1 MSKQR
6 IHEHMERMREELQA
20 MALDIWAHPEA
31 GFREVHASRI
41 QKEFLERLGARIK
54 SPIDMLDTAF
64 VAEYGEGKPI
74 IGILGEFDALP
85 ELSQKAGVNYK
96 EPLKEGA
103 RGHGCGHNLLGTG
116 GVAAFAACMQTMKE
130 DHLPGTIRYYG
141 CPAEESLS
149 GKSFMARAGVFDDL
163 DCCLS
168 WHPSGEDGVG
178 YSNNTAQTTMEFHF
192 HGIEAHA
199 AANPHL
205 GRSALDAVELM
216 NVGCNYLREH
226 IIPTARV
233 HYMITDGGKA
243 VNIVPGEASSLYAI
257 RAPQVD
263 QMQDI
268 TERLIDIAKGAAL
281 MTGTTM
287 DYVMIGIYHNRLPN
301 AALADLAFENYQQAA
316 SAPWTDEEL
325 AFADSMKDAY
335 PEGTVERVVKGY
347 GIPMEQVKHNLLPH
361 PVKMGNKEKVA
372 GGSSDVGDV
381 SWITPTLNMTGT
393 CCPVMV
399 NGHTWQG
406 ASCYGTTFAAKGMIR
421 SGEVLAMTAYDLLTD
436 HKDVIDAARQE
447 WEHDKGGR
455 SYTAIPADM
464 KPYFD
469 KE

>member
-1 MSKQR
+1 MSKES
-6 IHEHMERMREELQA
+6 IHAHIETLREELQN

-31 GFREVHASRI
+31 GFQEGHASTV
-41 QKEFLERLGARIK
+41 QKEFLRRLGARIT

-64 VAEYGEGKPI
+64 VAEYGEGKPV
-74 IGILGEFDALP
+74 IGFLGEFDALP
-85 ELSQKAGVNYK
+85 GLSQKAGLNHR
-96 EPLKEGA
+96 EPLEDGA
-103 RGHGCGHNLLGTG
+103 YGHGCGHNLLGTG
-116 GVAAFAACMQTMKE
+116 SVAAFAGLMLTMKE
-130 DHLPGTIRYYG
+130 EGLPGTIRYYG
-141 CPAEESLS
+141 CPAEEIYS

-178 YSNNTAQTTMEFHF
+178 YSNNTALTTMEFHF
-192 HGIEAHA
+192 TGVEAHA

-226 IIPTARV
+226 IIPAARV
-233 HYMITDGGKA
+233 AYIITDGGKA
-243 VNIVPGEASSLYAI
+243 VNVVPGRASSQYAI

-263 QMQDI
+263 QMNDI
-268 TERLIDIAKGAAL
+268 TRRLIDVAKGAAL

-287 DYVMIGIYHNRLPN
+287 EYVLVGVYHNRLPN
-301 AALADLAFENYQQAA
+301 AALADLAYENYLQAPPT
-316 SAPWTDEEL
+316 PWNEEEL
-325 AFADSMKDAY
+325 AFAASMTDAY
-335 PEGTVERVVKGY
+335 PAGTLERVVKGY
-347 GIPMEQVKHNLLPH
+347 GIPLEEVRNNLLPH
-361 PVKMGNKEKVA
+361 PVRMGNKAKVA

-406 ASCYGTTFAAKGMIR
+406 TSCYGTTFAAKGMIR
-421 SGEVLAMTAYDLLTD
+421 SGEVLAMTAYDLLTTRQ
-436 HKDVIDAARQE
+436 DVLEKARAE
-447 WEHDKGGR
+447 WEHDKEGK
-455 SYTAIPADM
+455 SYTPIPADL
-464 KPYFD
+464 KPYTA